1 MLETGDKLWPPRSK
15 AGRACWLWA
24 VAVTCSLLLVGFTG
38 CGDDESEPGGESDK
52 STGLSDS
59 VDESAVKKLIEQSL
73 LRAKAGDT
81 KGAIELLSQV
91 IGNDANNARAF
102 KIRGDIYSARKQDAN
117 ALADY
122 SAAIRIEPKNAR
134 WLNARGFFLF
144 IRGKPSTALR
154 DVEAAIEL
162 DADYTEA
169 WNNRG
174 LLHIGE
180 QDYETA
186 IADFSRAIEI
196 DSKFADAWNNR
207 GFAYFRSKD
216 YARAVYDFDQ
226 ALVCDPKFVMAYNNR
241 ALLRMSRKEYRQAV
255 SDCTAAIK
263 LEGDNPRF
271 YQMRREAYRRLG
283 KSTEALADSEKLT
296 WLIRFQQL
304 TRGVAS
310 SPKQAAGYI
319 RRARHLANDGRGG
332 AALADYQRAITVEP
346 SQAHE
351 AYLARARHW
360 IATGDLKRATADCS
374 RALQAGGGYEAYSL
388 RGETHKLQENWDLA
402 IADFEKAR
410 RFDEVVA
417 ETYAKRAEAH
427 KAAGRTSEAASDR
440 KRAAELDPNQFGTS
454 P

>member
-1 MLETGDKLWPPRSK
+1 MLETGDLLWPARSK
-15 AGRACWLWA
+15 TVRAGWRWA
-24 VAVTCSLLLVGFTG
+24 IAVTCSLLLVGFTG
-38 CGDDESEPGGESDK
+38 CGDDDSEGGGDSSK
-52 STGLSDS
+52 STGLSET
-59 VDESAVKKLIEQSL
+59 VDESVVSKLIKRAL

-102 KIRGDIYSARKQDAN
+102 KIRGDIYSARKQNAN

-122 SAAIRIEPKNAR
+122 SAAIRIETKNAR

-144 IRGKPSTALR
+144 IRGKRDTALR
-154 DVEAAIEL
+154 DLKAAIEL
-162 DADYTEA
+162 DADYMEA
-169 WNNRG
+169 WNNCG
-174 LLHIGE
+174 LLHIGD
-180 QDYETA
+180 QDFETA
-186 IADFSRAIEI
+186 ISDFSRAIVI
-196 DSKFADAWNNR
+196 DPKFADAWNNR

-216 YARAVYDFDQ
+216 HAKAVSDFGQ

-241 ALLRMSRKEYRQAV
+241 ALLRMSRKEYRLAV
-255 SDCTAAIK
+255 ADCTAAIK

-283 KSTEALADSEKLT
+283 KSTEALADSEKLV

-304 TRGVAS
+304 TRRVVS